1 MRDDGQDDP
10 KREFLSMEEEV
21 RLWGL
26 CGEGDDEA
34 RERLILA
41 YRPLVFWIA
50 RKFRVTPQRYQDLIQ
65 EGMLALIKAV
75 DRFEPSRN
83 IRFVTYGF
91 YRIKGQM
98 ANFLQRVESR
108 APCPIDDS
116 EVLIPDPFDVDSLD
130 WKICLDDGIQ
140 ALSAREGEVVR
151 ALVLEG
157 CKARDYAERIG
168 MDVSNVYR
176 IQRQAMA
183 KLKAWLELEDATD
196 RP

>member
-1 MRDDGQDDP
+1 MKDDVQDHP
-10 KREFLSMEEEV
+10 EKEPLSREEEA
-21 RLWGL
+21 RLWSL
-26 CGEGDDEA
+26 CGEGDEEA
-34 RERLILA
+34 RERLILS

-50 RKFRVTPQRYQDLIQ
+50 RKYRVAPQRYQDLIQ

-75 DRFEPSRN
+75 DRFEPDRN

-98 ANFLQRVESR
+98 TNFLQRVEAK
-108 APCPIDDS
+108 APSPVDDA
-116 EVLIPDPFDVDSLD
+116 EVQVPDPFDADSLD
-130 WKICLDDGIQ
+130 WKICLADGIE
-140 ALSAREGEVVR
+140 ALTGREGDIVR

-157 CKARDYAERIG
+157 LKARDYAESAG

-176 IQRQAMA
+176 IQRRALA
-183 KLKAWLELEDATD
+183 KLKAWLELGDATD

>member
-50 RKFRVTPQRYQDLIQ
+50 RKFRVTPQRYQDLVQ

-75 DRFEPSRN
+75 DRFDPARN

-98 ANFLQRVESR
+98 ANFLQRAEAK
-108 APCPIDDS
+108 APFPVDDS
-116 EVLIPDPFDVDSLD
+116 EIVTADPFDADSLD
-130 WKICLDDGIQ
+130 WRICLLDGID
-140 ALSAREGEVVR
+140 ALSAREGEVIR
-151 ALVLEG
+151 SLVLEG
-157 CKARDYAERIG
+157 VRARDYAESVG

>member
-1 MRDDGQDDP
+1 MDNCNQESLDRQY
-10 KREFLSMEEEV
+10 LSREEEEG
-21 RLWGL
+21 LWSL
-26 CGEGDDEA
+26 CGEGDEGA

-50 RKFRVTPQRYQDLIQ
+50 RKFRVAPQRYQDLVQ
-65 EGMLALIKAV
+65 EGMMALIKAV

-83 IRFVTYGF
+83 NRFVTYGF

-98 ANFLQRVESR
+98 TNFLQRVEAK
-108 APCPIDDS
+108 APLPVDDS
-116 EVLIPDPFDVDSLD
+116 ETVTPDPFDVGSLD
-130 WKICLDDGIQ
+130 WRICLLEGIE
-140 ALSAREGEVVR
+140 ALSSREGEVIK

-157 CKARDYAERIG
+157 RKAREYADSIG

-176 IQRQAMA
+176 IQRQALA
-183 KLKAWLELEDATD
+183 RLRAWLELEDTTE

>member
-1 MRDDGQDDP
+1 MNDDVQDHP
-10 KREFLSMEEEV
+10 EEASLSREEEA
-21 RLWGL
+21 RLWIL
-26 CGEGDDEA
+26 CDEGDEGA

-50 RKFRVTPQRYQDLIQ
+50 RKFRVAPQRYQDLIQ
-65 EGMLALIKAV
+65 EGMIALIKAV
-75 DRFEPSRN
+75 DRFEPGRN

-98 ANFLQRVESR
+98 TNFLQRVEAR
-108 APCPIDDS
+108 APSPVDDS
-116 EVLIPDPFDVDSLD
+116 EIQIPDPFDVDSLD
-130 WKICLDDGIQ
+130 WKICLADGIE
-140 ALSAREGEVVR
+140 ALSEREGKIIR

-157 CKARDYAERIG
+157 LKAREYAESTG

-176 IQRQAMA
+176 IQRRAMA
-183 KLKAWLELEDATD
+183 KLRAWLELGDATD

>member
-1 MRDDGQDDP
+1 MKDDVQDHP
-10 KREFLSMEEEV
+10 EKEPLSREEEA
-21 RLWGL
+21 RLWSL
-26 CGEGDDEA
+26 CGEGDEEA
-34 RERLILA
+34 RERLILS

-50 RKFRVTPQRYQDLIQ
+50 RKYRVAPQRYQDLIQ

-75 DRFEPSRN
+75 DRFEPDRN

-98 ANFLQRVESR
+98 TNF
-108 APCPIDDS
+108 APSPVDDA
-116 EVLIPDPFDVDSLD
+116 EVQVPDPFDADSLD
-130 WKICLDDGIQ
+130 WKICLADGIE
-140 ALSAREGEVVR
+140 ALTGREGDIVR

-157 CKARDYAERIG
+157 LKARDYAESAG

-176 IQRQAMA
+176 IQRRALA
-183 KLKAWLELEDATD
+183 KLKAWLELGDATD